1 MDPRLLLA
9 LLCLAAFSAAA
20 YASDEIHG
28 CGGFVEAS
36 SGLAKSRKAS
46 DSKLDYSDIT
56 VCLPSRVCG
65 VAIG

>member
-28 CGGFVEAS
+28 CGGFVEVRVPLAS
-36 SGLAKSRKAS
+36 LSLVSS
-46 DSKLDYSDIT
+46 VFSW
-56 VCLPSRVCG
+56 
-65 VAIG
+65 IGFVSV